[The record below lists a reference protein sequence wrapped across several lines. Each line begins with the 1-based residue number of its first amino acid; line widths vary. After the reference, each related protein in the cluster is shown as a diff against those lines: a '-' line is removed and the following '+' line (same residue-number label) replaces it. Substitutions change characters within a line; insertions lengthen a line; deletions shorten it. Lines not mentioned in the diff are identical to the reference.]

1 MRRLAALVFA
11 LLATAAGAQPASPL
25 RVCADADDLPHAH
38 RNGTGFENRIAELVA
53 ADLAMPLRYVWSAGP
68 RGSVTDSAEA
78 RTCDLVVGV
87 PADSPRTLNTRPYYR
102 SSYVLVDKGGGQPV
116 QDVHDPRLRQW
127 RIGVPMLGDDIAS
140 SAPGHALVQ
149 IGGGAG
155 VVGFPLGGEQSAAA
169 RMVRAITRGE
179 LDAAFVWGPQA
190 GYYVRQAQ
198 LQGQPP
204 LRMQMV
210 AAPAPLATRPFES
223 EIAMGVRPGN
233 VALRDRLD
241 ELLVRR
247 RADIERIL
255 ANYGVPLLELEER

>member
-1 MRRLAALVFA
+1 MRHLAALAFA

-25 RVCADADDLPHAH
+25 RVCADADNLPHAH
-38 RNGTGFENRIAELVA
+38 RNGAGFENRIAELVA
-53 ADLAMPLRYVWSAGP
+53 SDLGMTLRYVWSAA
-68 RGSVTDSAEA
+68 RGGWASDSAA
-78 RTCDLVVGV
+78 VQRCDLVVGV
-87 PADSPRTLNTRPYYR
+87 PADSARTLNSRPYYR
-102 SSYVLVDKGGGQPV
+102 SSYVLVDRAGGPPV

-127 RIGVPMLGDDIAS
+127 RIGVPVIGDDIAS
-140 SAPGHALVQ
+140 SPPGQAMLQV
-149 IGGGAG
+149 GGVGS
-155 VVGFPLGGEQSAAA
+155 VVGFALAGDQPAAA

-204 LRMQMV
+204 LRMQV
-210 AAPAPLATRPFES
+210 TGAPAVATRPFER
-223 EIAMGVRPGN
+223 EIAMGVHPGN
-233 VALRDRLD
+233 AALRDRLD